1 MSDFFNNSDISQQQ
15 AEQVVSETLN
25 NCDDGELFLENS
37 KSESLVLDD
46 GKIKNTSFDSSLGFG
61 FRAVQ
66 DDKTAFCHSNIISK
80 KSLNDASQ
88 NLVSNMNNGSN
99 KVQKQSN
106 PKRTNVK
113 LYEDK
118 DPIENKPFKEK
129 VELLKKIDDY
139 VRQKNPNIKQVTA
152 SFFGEH
158 QSVEIIKSDNQVYK
172 DQRPLVRF
180 NVSVMMERNGK
191 KETGSY
197 GTGGRMDYENYLG
210 SDNWKTICDEAIRQA
225 EVNLDS
231 KPAPAGEMKV
241 VLGPGWPGIILHE
254 AIGHGLEGDFNRK
267 KTSAF
272 HNLVGQKIAHENV
285 TVVDDGTIASRRGS
299 LTIDD
304 EGTPT
309 SRNVLIENGILKNFM
324 QDRMNAKLMKVE
336 PTGNG
341 RRESFEYAPMPRM
354 TNTFMINGN
363 HTQDEMIK
371 SVDKGIYAVSFG
383 GGQVDITNGKFVFS
397 CTEAYE
403 INNGKIG
410 APLKGVTLIGNGPD
424 ILTKVSM
431 VGNDMK
437 LDPGIGTCGKAG
449 QWVPVGVGQPSILVD
464 QITVGGTSI

>member
-1 MSDFFNNSDISQQQ
+1 MSDFFYNSDISQQQ
-15 AEQVVSETLN
+15 AENLVSETLN
-25 NCDDGELFLENS
+25 KCDDGELFLENT
-37 KSESLVLDD
+37 KSESILLDD
-46 GKIKNTSFDSSLGFG
+46 GKIKNSSFETSFGFG
-61 FRAVQ
+61 FRAVNE
-66 DDKTAFCHSNIISK
+66 DKTAFSHSNIISK
-80 KSLNDASQ
+80 KSLGDAAKNLKANIKLNAQ
-88 NLVSNMNNGSN
+88 NFL
-99 KVQKQSN
+99 KQDN
-106 PKRTNVK
+106 PQRTNTK

-118 DPIENKPFKEK
+118 DPIESKPFGEK
-129 VELLKKIDDY
+129 IELLQKIDNY

-158 QSVEIIKSDNQVYK
+158 QSIKIIKSDNQIYD

-180 NVSVMMERNGK
+180 NIGVMMEKNGK
-191 KETGSY
+191 KESGSY
-197 GTGGRMDYENYLG
+197 GTGGRKDYANFLG
-210 SDNWKTICDEAIRQA
+210 NDNWKVICDEAIRQA
-225 EVNLDS
+225 EVNLES

-254 AIGHGLEGDFNRK
+254 AVGHGLEGDFNRK

-272 HNLVGQKIAHENV
+272 HNLVGQKIAHENI

-309 SRNVLIENGILKNFM
+309 SKNVLIENGILKNFM
-324 QDRMNAKLMKVE
+324 QDRMNAKLMQVE

-341 RRESFEYAPMPRM
+341 RRESFEHTPMPRM

-363 HTQDEMIK
+363 NTQDEMIK
-371 SVDKGIYAVSFG
+371 KVDKGIYAVSFG

-403 INNGKIG
+403 ISNGKIG

-437 LDPGIGTCGKAG
+437 LDPGIGTCGKGG

-464 QITVGGTSI
+464 QITVGGTNI

>member
-15 AEQVVSETLN
+15 TEQLVSETLN
-25 NCDDGELFLENS
+25 KCDDGELFLENS
-37 KSESLVLDD
+37 KSESLLLDD
-46 GKIKNTSFDSSLGFG
+46 GKIKNTSFDTSIGFG
-61 FRAVQ
+61 FRAVHE
-66 DDKTAFCHSNIISK
+66 DKTAFCHSNIISK
-80 KSLNDASQ
+80 KSLNDAAK
-88 NLVSNMNNGSN
+88 NLGSN
-99 KVQKQSN
+99 ISPNSQTKKQSG

-113 LYEDK
+113 LYEDT
-118 DPIENKPFKEK
+118 DPIENKPFEEK
-129 VELLKKIDDY
+129 VQLLKKIDDY
-139 VRQKNPNIKQVTA
+139 IRKKNHNIKQVTA

-158 QSVEIIKSDNQVYK
+158 QSIEIIKSENRIYK

-180 NVSVMMERNGK
+180 NVSVRMEKNGK
-191 KETGSY
+191 QETGSY

-210 SDNWKTICDEAIRQA
+210 KDNWKLICDEAIRQA
-225 EVNLDS
+225 EVNLES

-272 HNLVGQKIAHENV
+272 HNLIGQKIANENV

-304 EGTPT
+304 EGTP
-309 SRNVLIENGILKNFM
+309 SARNVLIQNGILKNFM

-354 TNTFMINGN
+354 TNTFMVNGN
-363 HTQDEMIK
+363 HTQEEMIK

-403 INNGKIG
+403 ISNGKIG
-410 APLKGVTLIGNGPD
+410 GPLKGVTLIGNGPD

-437 LDPGIGTCGKAG
+437 LDPGIGTCGKNG
-449 QWVPVGVGQPSILVD
+449 QWVPVGVGQPSILVN
-464 QITVGGTSI
+464 QITVGGTNI

>member
-15 AEQVVSETLN
+15 AEQLVSETLN
-25 NCDDGELFLENS
+25 KCDDGELFLENS
-37 KSESLVLDD
+37 KSESLLLDD
-46 GKIKNTSFDSSLGFG
+46 GKIKNTSFDTSIGFG
-61 FRAVQ
+61 FRAVHE
-66 DDKTAFCHSNIISK
+66 DKTAFCHSNIISK
-80 KSLNDASQ
+80 KSLNDAAK
-88 NLVSNMNNGSN
+88 NLGSN
-99 KVQKQSN
+99 ISPNSQAKKQSG

-113 LYEDK
+113 LYEDI
-118 DPIENKPFKEK
+118 DPIENKPFEEK
-129 VELLKKIDDY
+129 VQLLKKIDDY
-139 VRQKNPNIKQVTA
+139 IRKKNHNIKQVTA

-158 QSVEIIKSDNQVYK
+158 QSIQIIKSENRIYK

-180 NVSVMMERNGK
+180 NVSVMMEKNGK
-191 KETGSY
+191 QETGSY

-210 SDNWKTICDEAIRQA
+210 KDNWKLICDEAIRQA

-272 HNLVGQKIAHENV
+272 HNLIGQKIANENV

-304 EGTPT
+304 EGTP
-309 SRNVLIENGILKNFM
+309 SARNVLIENGILKNFM

-354 TNTFMINGN
+354 TNTFMVNGN
-363 HTQDEMIK
+363 HTQEEMIK

>member
-15 AEQVVSETLN
+15 AEQVVSETLR

-106 PKRTNVK
+106 PKRTNIK

-129 VELLKKIDDY
+129 VELLKKIDNY
-139 VRQKNPNIKQVTA
+139 VRQKNSNIKQVTA

-158 QSVEIIKSDNQVYK
+158 QSVEILKSDNQVYK

-272 HNLVGQKIAHENV
+272 HNLLGQKIAHENV

-464 QITVGGTSI
+464 QITVGGTNI

>member
-15 AEQVVSETLN
+15 TEQLVSETLN
-25 NCDDGELFLENS
+25 KCDDGELFLENS
-37 KSESLVLDD
+37 KSESLLLDD
-46 GKIKNTSFDSSLGFG
+46 GKIKNTSFDTSIGFG
-61 FRAVQ
+61 FRAVHE
-66 DDKTAFCHSNIISK
+66 DKTAFCHSNIISK
-80 KSLNDASQ
+80 KSLNDAAK
-88 NLVSNMNNGSN
+88 NLGSN
-99 KVQKQSN
+99 ISPNSQTKKQSG

-113 LYEDK
+113 LYEDT
-118 DPIENKPFKEK
+118 DPIENKPFEEK
-129 VELLKKIDDY
+129 VQLLKKIDDY
-139 VRQKNPNIKQVTA
+139 IRKKNHNIKQVTA

-158 QSVEIIKSDNQVYK
+158 QSIQIIKSENRIYK

-180 NVSVMMERNGK
+180 NVSVMMEKNGK
-191 KETGSY
+191 QETGSY

-210 SDNWKTICDEAIRQA
+210 KDNWKLICDEAIRQA
-225 EVNLDS
+225 EVNLES

-272 HNLVGQKIAHENV
+272 HNLIGQKIANENV

-304 EGTPT
+304 EGTP
-309 SRNVLIENGILKNFM
+309 SARNVLIENGILKNFM

-354 TNTFMINGN
+354 TNTFMVNGN
-363 HTQDEMIK
+363 HTQEEMIK

-403 INNGKIG
+403 ISNGKIG
-410 APLKGVTLIGNGPD
+410 SPLKGVTLIGNGPD

-437 LDPGIGTCGKAG
+437 LDPGIGTCGKNG
-449 QWVPVGVGQPSILVD
+449 QWVPVGVGQPSILVN

>member
-88 NLVSNMNNGSN
+88 NLVSNMNSGSN

-118 DPIENKPFKEK
+118 DPIENKPFREK

-158 QSVEIIKSDNQVYK
+158 QSVKIIKSDNQVYK

-225 EVNLDS
+225 EVNLGS

-272 HNLVGQKIAHENV
+272 HNLVGQKIAHENI

-309 SRNVLIENGILKNFM
+309 SRNILIENGILKNFM

-403 INNGKIG
+403 INNGKIE

-431 VGNDMK
+431 VGNDMR

>member
-1 MSDFFNNSDISQQQ
+1 MSDFFTNSDISQQQ
-15 AEQVVSETLN
+15 TEQLVSETLSK
-25 NCDDGELFLENS
+25 CDDGELFLENS
-37 KSESLVLDD
+37 RSESLLLDD
-46 GKIKNTSFDSSLGFG
+46 GKIKNTSFDTSLGFG
-61 FRAVQ
+61 FRAVHE
-66 DDKTAFCHSNIISK
+66 DKTAFCHSNIISK
-80 KSLNDASQ
+80 KSLKDASQ
-88 NLVSNMNNGSN
+88 NLKSNIKTTSQNLS
-99 KVQKQSN
+99 KQNN
-106 PKRTNVK
+106 PKRTNTK
-113 LYEDK
+113 LYEDI
-118 DPIENKPFKEK
+118 DPTENKPFRDK
-129 VELLKKIDDY
+129 VELLKNIDDY
-139 VRQKNPNIKQVTA
+139 IRQKNSNIKQVTA

-158 QSVEIIKSDNQVYK
+158 QSIEIIKSDSQIYK

-180 NVSVMMERNGK
+180 NVSVMMEKNGR
-191 KETGSY
+191 KETGSF
-197 GTGGRMDYENYLG
+197 GTGGRKDYENYLG
-210 SDNWKTICDEAIRQA
+210 RDNWKSICDEAIRQA
-225 EVNLDS
+225 EVNLES

-272 HNLVGQKIAHENV
+272 HNLVGQKIANKNV
-285 TVVDDGTIASRRGS
+285 TIVDDGTIASRRGS

-304 EGTPT
+304 EGTP
-309 SRNVLIENGILKNFM
+309 SARNTLIENGILKNFM
-324 QDRMNAKLMKVE
+324 QDRMNAKLMNVE

-363 HTQDEMIK
+363 HTKDEMIK

-410 APLKGVTLIGNGPD
+410 SPLKGVTLIGNGPD

-431 VGNDMK
+431 VGNDME
-437 LDPGIGTCGKAG
+437 LDPGIGTCGKNG

>member
-15 AEQVVSETLN
+15 AEGLVSETLN
-25 NCDDGELFLENS
+25 KCDDGELFLEDT
-37 KSESLVLDD
+37 KSESILLDD
-46 GKIKNTSFDSSLGFG
+46 GKIKNSSFETSFGFG
-61 FRAVQ
+61 FRAVNE
-66 DDKTAFCHSNIISK
+66 DKTAFSHSNIISK
-80 KSLNDASQ
+80 KSLEDAAK
-88 NLVSNMNNGSN
+88 NLKANVKSNSKNFI
-99 KVQKQSN
+99 KQDN
-106 PKRTNVK
+106 PPRTNTK
-113 LYEDK
+113 LYDDK
-118 DPIENKPFKEK
+118 DPIESKLFGEK
-129 VELLKKIDDY
+129 IELLQKIDNY

-152 SFFGEH
+152 SFSGEH
-158 QSVEIIKSDNQVYK
+158 QSIKIIKSNNQIYE

-180 NVSVMMERNGK
+180 NIGVMIEKNGK
-191 KETGSY
+191 KESGSY
-197 GTGGRMDYENYLG
+197 GTGGRKNYDNFLG
-210 SDNWKTICDEAIRQA
+210 NDNWKIICDEAIRQA
-225 EVNLDS
+225 EVNLES

-254 AIGHGLEGDFNRK
+254 AVGHGLEGDFNRK

-272 HNLVGQKIAHENV
+272 HNLVGQKIAHENI

-309 SRNVLIENGILKNFM
+309 SKNILIENGILKNFM
-324 QDRMNAKLMKVE
+324 QDRMNAKLMQVE

-341 RRESFEYAPMPRM
+341 RRESFEHTPMPRM

-363 HTQDEMIK
+363 NTQDEMIK
-371 SVDKGIYAVSFG
+371 KVDKGIYAVSFG

-403 INNGKIG
+403 ISNGKIG

-437 LDPGIGTCGKAG
+437 LDPGIGTCGKGG

-464 QITVGGTSI
+464 QITVGGTNI

>member
-25 NCDDGELFLENS
+25 NCDDGELFLESS

-363 HTQDEMIK
+363 HSQDEMIK

>member
-225 EVNLDS
+225 DVNLDS

>member
-210 SDNWKTICDEAIRQA
+210 SDNWKIICDEAIRQA

>member
-15 AEQVVSETLN
+15 AEQVVSETLD

-158 QSVEIIKSDNQVYK
+158 QSIEIIKSDNQVYK
-172 DQRPLVRF
+172 DQSPLVRF

-272 HNLVGQKIAHENV
+272 HNLVGQKIANENV

-309 SRNVLIENGILKNFM
+309 SRNILIENGILKNFM

>member
-1 MSDFFNNSDISQQQ
+1 MSDFFNNSDISQAQ
-15 AEQVVSETLN
+15 AEQLVSETLN
-25 NCDDGELFLENS
+25 KCDDGELFLENS
-37 KSESLVLDD
+37 KSESLLLDD

-80 KSLNDASQ
+80 KSLGDASK
-88 NLVSNMNNGSN
+88 NLNENITLRASNVS
-99 KVQKQSN
+99 KQEN
-106 PKRTNVK
+106 PRRTNKK
-113 LYEDK
+113 LYEDI
-118 DPIENKPFKEK
+118 DPIESKPFSEK
-129 VELLKKIDDY
+129 VELLKKIDSY
-139 VRQKNPNIKQVTA
+139 VRQKDTNIKQVTA

-158 QSVEIIKSDNQVYK
+158 QSVEIIKSDNQIFK

-180 NVSVMMERNGK
+180 NVSVMMEKDGK

-197 GTGGRMDYENYLG
+197 GTGGRMNYENYLG
-210 SDNWKTICDEAIRQA
+210 DENWKQICDEAIRQA
-225 EVNLDS
+225 EVNLQS

-272 HNLVGQKIAHENV
+272 HNLVGQKVANENV
-285 TVVDDGTIASRRGS
+285 TIVDDGTIASRRGS

-304 EGTPT
+304 EGTPS

-324 QDRMNAKLMKVE
+324 QDRLNARLMKVA

-341 RRESFEYAPMPRM
+341 RRESFEHAPMPRM

-363 HTQDEMIK
+363 HTREDMIK
-371 SVDKGIYAVSFG
+371 SVDKGVYAVSFG

-431 VGNDMK
+431 VGNDMQ
-437 LDPGIGTCGKAG
+437 LDPGIGTCGKNG

-464 QITVGGTSI
+464 QITVGGTNI

>member
-272 HNLVGQKIAHENV
+272 HNLVGQKIAHENL

-309 SRNVLIENGILKNFM
+309 SRNILIENGILKNFM

>member
-88 NLVSNMNNGSN
+88 NLVSNMNNGLD

-118 DPIENKPFKEK
+118 DPIENKPFEEK

-158 QSVEIIKSDNQVYK
+158 QLVEIIKSDNQVYK
-172 DQRPLVRF
+172 DHRPLVRF

-210 SDNWKTICDEAIRQA
+210 NDNWKTICDEAIRQA

-309 SRNVLIENGILKNFM
+309 SRNVLIESGILKNFM

-403 INNGKIG
+403 IINGKIG

>member
-180 NVSVMMERNGK
+180 NVSVMMERHGK

-210 SDNWKTICDEAIRQA
+210 SDNWKTVCDEAIRQA

>member
-1 MSDFFNNSDISQQQ
+1 MNDFFKDSDITKAQ
-15 AEQVVSETLN
+15 AEHLVSETLHN
-25 NCDDGELFLENS
+25 YDDGELFLESS
-37 KSESLVLDD
+37 KSESLLLDD
-46 GKIKNTSFDSSLGFG
+46 GKIKNTSFDTNLGFG
-61 FRAVQ
+61 FRAVHE
-66 DDKTAFCHSNIISK
+66 DKTAFCHSNIISK
-80 KSLNDASQ
+80 KSLGDAAKNLISNIESNSQ
-88 NLVSNMNNGSN
+88 KNN
-99 KVQKQSN
+99 KQNN
-106 PKRTNVK
+106 PKRTNAK
-113 LYEDK
+113 LYEDI
-118 DPIENKPFKEK
+118 DPIENKSFEEK
-129 VELLKKIDDY
+129 VHLLKDIDNY
-139 VRQKNPNIKQVTA
+139 IRKKKPNIKQVTA
-152 SFFGEH
+152 SFFAEQ
-158 QSVEIIKSDNQVYK
+158 QSIEIIKSDNQIYK

-180 NVSVMMERNGK
+180 NVSVMMEKNGK
-191 KETGSY
+191 KESGSY
-197 GTGGRMDYENYLG
+197 GTGGRMNYENYLG
-210 SDNWKTICDEAIRQA
+210 SNNWKTVCDEAIRQA
-225 EVNLDS
+225 EINLES

-272 HNLVGQKIAHENV
+272 HNLLGQKIASDKV
-285 TVVDDGTIASRRGS
+285 TIVDDGTISNRRGS
-299 LTIDD
+299 LSIDD

-324 QDRMNAKLMKVE
+324 QDRLNAKLMNVE

-354 TNTFMINGN
+354 TNTFMINGED
-363 HTQDEMIK
+363 TREEMIK
-371 SVDKGIYAVSFG
+371 KVDKGIYAVSFG

-437 LDPGIGTCGKAG
+437 LDPGIGTCGKNG

-464 QITVGGTSI
+464 QITVGGTNI

>member
-15 AEQVVSETLN
+15 AEQLVSETLN

-61 FRAVQ
+61 FRAVH

-88 NLVSNMNNGSN
+88 NLISNIKSN
-99 KVQKQSN
+99 SDSNQKQSN
-106 PKRTNVK
+106 PKRTNAK
-113 LYEDK
+113 LYEDI

-152 SFFGEH
+152 SFFGGH

-210 SDNWKTICDEAIRQA
+210 SENWKIICDEAIRQA
-225 EVNLDS
+225 EVNLES

-272 HNLVGQKIAHENV
+272 HNLVGQKIANENV
-285 TVVDDGTIASRRGS
+285 TVVDDGTISSRRGS

-383 GGQVDITNGKFVFS
+383 GGQVDITNGKVVFS

-437 LDPGIGTCGKAG
+437 LDPEIGTCCKAG

>member
-15 AEQVVSETLN
+15 TEQLVSETLN
-25 NCDDGELFLENS
+25 KCDDGELFLENS
-37 KSESLVLDD
+37 KSESLLLDD
-46 GKIKNTSFDSSLGFG
+46 GKIKNTSFDTSIGFG
-61 FRAVQ
+61 FRAVHE
-66 DDKTAFCHSNIISK
+66 DKTAFCHSNIISK
-80 KSLNDASQ
+80 KSLNDAAK
-88 NLVSNMNNGSN
+88 NLGSN
-99 KVQKQSN
+99 ISPNSQTKKQSG

-113 LYEDK
+113 LYEDI
-118 DPIENKPFKEK
+118 DPIENKPFEEK
-129 VELLKKIDDY
+129 VQLLKKIDDY
-139 VRQKNPNIKQVTA
+139 IRKKNHNIKQVTA

-158 QSVEIIKSDNQVYK
+158 QSIEIIKSENRIYK

-180 NVSVMMERNGK
+180 NVSVMMEKNGK
-191 KETGSY
+191 QETGSY

-210 SDNWKTICDEAIRQA
+210 KDNWKLICDEAIRQA
-225 EVNLDS
+225 EVNLES

-272 HNLVGQKIAHENV
+272 HNLIGQKIANENV

-304 EGTPT
+304 EGTP
-309 SRNVLIENGILKNFM
+309 SARNVLIQNGILKNFM

-354 TNTFMINGN
+354 TNTFMVNGN
-363 HTQDEMIK
+363 HTQEEMIK

-403 INNGKIG
+403 ISNGKIG
-410 APLKGVTLIGNGPD
+410 SPLKGVTLIGNGPD

-437 LDPGIGTCGKAG
+437 LDPGIGTCGKNG
-449 QWVPVGVGQPSILVD
+449 QWVPVGVGQPSILVN

>member
-88 NLVSNMNNGSN
+88 NLVSNINNGSN

-210 SDNWKTICDEAIRQA
+210 SDNWKIICDEAIRQA

>member
-25 NCDDGELFLENS
+25 NCDDGELFLESS
-37 KSESLVLDD
+37 KSESLLLDD

-210 SDNWKTICDEAIRQA
+210 SDNWKIICDEAIRQA

-341 RRESFEYAPMPRM
+341 RRESFEYAPMPSM
-354 TNTFMINGN
+354 TNIFRINGN

>member
-1 MSDFFNNSDISQQQ
+1 MSNFFDKSDLVRKD
-15 AEQVVSETLN
+15 AENIVSDTLK
-25 NCDDGELFLENS
+25 NCDDGELYLEDS
-37 KSESLVLDD
+37 KSESIVLDD
-46 GKIKNTSFDSSLGFG
+46 NKIKSSNYSSDLGFG
-61 FRAVQ
+61 FRAVS
-66 DDKTAFCHSNIISK
+66 DEVVAYSYSNEISK
-80 KSLNDASQ
+80 DSLKSSAE
-88 NLVSNMNNGSN
+88 NLQSTLKSIKGTYNHEIPTSN
-99 KVQKQSN
+99 KKFYN
-106 PKRTNVK
+106 DIN
-113 LYEDK
+113 
-118 DPIENKPFKEK
+118 PIEQKTLNSKLEVLNKVNEY
-129 VELLKKIDDY
+129 LRKKDGA
-139 VRQKNPNIKQVTA
+139 VKQVTA
-152 SFFGEH
+152 NFLGEH
-158 QSVEIIKSDNQVYK
+158 KSIEIIRSGGEAITDV
-172 DQRPLVRF
+172 RPLIRF
-180 NVSVMMERNGK
+180 NVSVMLEKDGR
-191 KETGSY
+191 KETGVY
-197 GTGGRMDYENYLG
+197 GIGGRQSYDDYLQN
-210 SDNWKTICDEAIRQA
+210 DNWKSVCEEAFRIA
-225 EVNLDS
+225 SVNLDS

-241 VLGPGWPGIILHE
+241 VLGPGWPAILIHE

-403 INNGKIG
+403 IINGKIG

>member
-15 AEQVVSETLN
+15 TEQLVSETLN
-25 NCDDGELFLENS
+25 KCDDGELFLENS
-37 KSESLVLDD
+37 KSESLLLDD
-46 GKIKNTSFDSSLGFG
+46 GKIKNTSFDTSIGFG
-61 FRAVQ
+61 FRAVHE
-66 DDKTAFCHSNIISK
+66 DKTAFCHSNIISK
-80 KSLNDASQ
+80 KSLNDAAK
-88 NLVSNMNNGSN
+88 NLGSN
-99 KVQKQSN
+99 ISPNSQTKKQSG

-113 LYEDK
+113 LYEDI
-118 DPIENKPFKEK
+118 DPIENKPFEEK
-129 VELLKKIDDY
+129 VQLLKKIDDY
-139 VRQKNPNIKQVTA
+139 IRKKNHNIKQVTA

-158 QSVEIIKSDNQVYK
+158 QSIQIIKSENRIYK

-180 NVSVMMERNGK
+180 NVSVMMEKNGK
-191 KETGSY
+191 QETGSY

-210 SDNWKTICDEAIRQA
+210 KDNWKLICDEAIRQA
-225 EVNLDS
+225 EVNLES

-272 HNLVGQKIAHENV
+272 HNLIGQKIANENV

-304 EGTPT
+304 EGTP
-309 SRNVLIENGILKNFM
+309 SARNVLIQNGILKNFM

-354 TNTFMINGN
+354 TNTFMVNGN
-363 HTQDEMIK
+363 HTQEEMIK

-403 INNGKIG
+403 ISNGKIG
-410 APLKGVTLIGNGPD
+410 SPLKGVTLIGNGPD

-437 LDPGIGTCGKAG
+437 LDPGIGTCGKNG
-449 QWVPVGVGQPSILVD
+449 QWVPVGVGQPSILVN

>member
-15 AEQVVSETLN
+15 AEQLVSETLN

-61 FRAVQ
+61 FRAVH

-88 NLVSNMNNGSN
+88 NLISNIKSN
-99 KVQKQSN
+99 SDSNQKQSN
-106 PKRTNVK
+106 PKRTNAK
-113 LYEDK
+113 LYEDI

-139 VRQKNPNIKQVTA
+139 VRQKNPDIKQVTA

-210 SDNWKTICDEAIRQA
+210 SDNWKIICDEAIRQA
-225 EVNLDS
+225 EVNLES

-272 HNLVGQKIAHENV
+272 HNLVGQKIANENV

-371 SVDKGIYAVSFG
+371 SVDKGIFAVSFG

>member
-15 AEQVVSETLN
+15 TEQLVSETLN
-25 NCDDGELFLENS
+25 KCDDGELFLENS
-37 KSESLVLDD
+37 KSESLLLDD
-46 GKIKNTSFDSSLGFG
+46 GKIKNTSFDTSIGFG
-61 FRAVQ
+61 FRAVHE
-66 DDKTAFCHSNIISK
+66 DKTAFCHSNIISK
-80 KSLNDASQ
+80 KSLNDAAK
-88 NLVSNMNNGSN
+88 NLGSN
-99 KVQKQSN
+99 ISPNSQAKKQSG

-113 LYEDK
+113 LYEDT
-118 DPIENKPFKEK
+118 DPIENKPFEEK
-129 VELLKKIDDY
+129 VQLLKKIDDY
-139 VRQKNPNIKQVTA
+139 IRKKNHNIKQVTA

-158 QSVEIIKSDNQVYK
+158 QSIQIIKSENRIYK

-180 NVSVMMERNGK
+180 NVSVMMEKNGK
-191 KETGSY
+191 QETGSY

-210 SDNWKTICDEAIRQA
+210 KDNWKLICDEAIRQA
-225 EVNLDS
+225 EVNLES

-272 HNLVGQKIAHENV
+272 HNLIGQKIANENV

-304 EGTPT
+304 EGTP
-309 SRNVLIENGILKNFM
+309 SARNVLIQNGILKNFM

-354 TNTFMINGN
+354 TNTFMVNGN
-363 HTQDEMIK
+363 HTQEEMIN

-403 INNGKIG
+403 ISNGKIG
-410 APLKGVTLIGNGPD
+410 SPLKGVTLIGNGPD

-437 LDPGIGTCGKAG
+437 LDPGIGTCGKNG

>member
-15 AEQVVSETLN
+15 AEQLVSETLN
-25 NCDDGELFLENS
+25 KCDDGELFLENS
-37 KSESLVLDD
+37 KSESLLLDD

-80 KSLNDASQ
+80 KSLGDASK
-88 NLVSNMNNGSN
+88 NLNENITLSASNVS
-99 KVQKQSN
+99 KQES
-106 PKRTNVK
+106 PRRTNKK
-113 LYEDK
+113 LYEDI
-118 DPIENKPFKEK
+118 DPIESKPFSEK
-129 VELLKKIDDY
+129 VELLKKIDSY
-139 VRQKNPNIKQVTA
+139 VRQKDTNIKQVTA

-158 QSVEIIKSDNQVYK
+158 QSVEIIKSDNQIFK

-180 NVSVMMERNGK
+180 NVSVMMEKDGK

-197 GTGGRMDYENYLG
+197 GTGGRMNYENYLG
-210 SDNWKTICDEAIRQA
+210 DENWKQICDEAIRQA
-225 EVNLDS
+225 EVNLQS

-272 HNLVGQKIAHENV
+272 HNLVGQKVANENV
-285 TVVDDGTIASRRGS
+285 TIVDDGTIASRRGS

-304 EGTPT
+304 EGTPS

-324 QDRMNAKLMKVE
+324 QDRLNARLMKVA

-341 RRESFEYAPMPRM
+341 RRESFEHAPMPRM

-363 HTQDEMIK
+363 HTREDMIK
-371 SVDKGIYAVSFG
+371 SVDKGVYAVSFG

-431 VGNDMK
+431 VGNDMQ
-437 LDPGIGTCGKAG
+437 LDPGIGTCGKNG

-464 QITVGGTSI
+464 QITVGGTNI

>member
-15 AEQVVSETLN
+15 AEQLVSEALN
-25 NCDDGELFLENS
+25 KCDDGELFLENS
-37 KSESLVLDD
+37 KSESLLLDD

-80 KSLNDASQ
+80 KSLGDASK
-88 NLVSNMNNGSN
+88 NLNENITSSASNVS
-99 KVQKQSN
+99 KQES
-106 PKRTNVK
+106 PRRTNKK
-113 LYEDK
+113 LYEDI
-118 DPIENKPFKEK
+118 DPIESKPFSEK
-129 VELLKKIDDY
+129 VELLKKIDSY
-139 VRQKNPNIKQVTA
+139 VRQKDTNIKQVTA

-158 QSVEIIKSDNQVYK
+158 QSVEIIKSDNQIFK

-180 NVSVMMERNGK
+180 NVSVMMEKDGK

-197 GTGGRMDYENYLG
+197 GTGGRMNYENYLG
-210 SDNWKTICDEAIRQA
+210 DENWKQICDEAIRQA
-225 EVNLDS
+225 EVNLQS

-272 HNLVGQKIAHENV
+272 HNLVGQKVANENV
-285 TVVDDGTIASRRGS
+285 TIVDDGTIASRRGS

-304 EGTPT
+304 EGTPS

-324 QDRMNAKLMKVE
+324 QDRLNARLMKVA

-341 RRESFEYAPMPRM
+341 RRESFEHAPMPRM

-363 HTQDEMIK
+363 HTREDMIK
-371 SVDKGIYAVSFG
+371 SVDKGVYAVSFG

-431 VGNDMK
+431 VGNDMQ
-437 LDPGIGTCGKAG
+437 LDPGIGTCGKNG

-464 QITVGGTSI
+464 QITVGGTNI

>member
-1 MSDFFNNSDISQQQ
+1 MSDFFNNSDTSQL
-15 AEQVVSETLN
+15 ETENLVSETLQGY
-25 NCDDGELFLENS
+25 DDGELYLENS
-37 KSESLVLDD
+37 KSESLSLDD
-46 GKIKNTSFDSSLGFG
+46 GKIKNTSFNTNLGFG
-61 FRAVQ
+61 FRAVSE
-66 DDKTAFCHSNIISK
+66 DKTAYCHSNIISK
-80 KSLNDASQ
+80 ESLKNAAQ
-88 NLVSNMNNGSN
+88 NLKSNIDSKTKN
-99 KVQKQSN
+99 KNKN
-106 PKRTNVK
+106 DHPKKTNVN

-129 VELLKKIDDY
+129 VELLKQIDNY
-139 VRQKNPNIKQVTA
+139 IRKKNLNIKQVSA
-152 SFFGEH
+152 SLFGEH
-158 QSVEIIKSDNQVYK
+158 QTVEIIKSDNQVYK
-172 DQRPLVRF
+172 DHRPLVRF
-180 NVSVMMERNGK
+180 NVSVMMEKNGK

-197 GTGGRMDYENYLG
+197 GTGGRMNYENYL
-210 SDNWKTICDEAIRQA
+210 SNDNWKIICDEAIRQA
-225 EVNLDS
+225 EVNLQS

-254 AIGHGLEGDFNRK
+254 AVGHGLEGDFNRK

-272 HNLVGQKIAHENV
+272 HNLMGEKIAHENV
-285 TVVDDGTIASRRGS
+285 TIVDDGTIASRRGS

-304 EGTPT
+304 EGTP
-309 SRNVLIENGILKNFM
+309 SARNVLIENGILRNFM
-324 QDRMNAKLMKVE
+324 QDRMNAKLMKVK

-363 HTQDEMIK
+363 STREDMIR

-403 INNGKIG
+403 INSGKIG

-431 VGNDMK
+431 VGDDMK
-437 LDPGIGTCGKAG
+437 LDPGIGTCGKNG
-449 QWVPVGVGQPSILVD
+449 QWVPVGVGQPSILVN
-464 QITVGGTSI
+464 QITVGGTNI

>member
-129 VELLKKIDDY
+129 VELLKKIDNY

-272 HNLVGQKIAHENV
+272 HNLVGQKIANENV

-309 SRNVLIENGILKNFM
+309 SRNILIENGILKNFM

>member
-99 KVQKQSN
+99 KVQKQTN

>member
-1 MSDFFNNSDISQQQ
+1 MSDFFYNSDISQQQ
-15 AEQVVSETLN
+15 AENLVSETLN
-25 NCDDGELFLENS
+25 KCDDGELFLENT
-37 KSESLVLDD
+37 KSESILLDD
-46 GKIKNTSFDSSLGFG
+46 GKIKNSSFETSFGFG
-61 FRAVQ
+61 FRAVNE
-66 DDKTAFCHSNIISK
+66 DKTAFSHSNIISK
-80 KSLNDASQ
+80 KSLGDAAKNLKANIKLNAQ
-88 NLVSNMNNGSN
+88 NFL
-99 KVQKQSN
+99 KQDN
-106 PKRTNVK
+106 PQRTNTK

-118 DPIENKPFKEK
+118 DPIESKPFGEK
-129 VELLKKIDDY
+129 IELLQKIDNY

-158 QSVEIIKSDNQVYK
+158 QSIKIIKSDNQIYD

-180 NVSVMMERNGK
+180 NIGVMMEKNGK
-191 KETGSY
+191 KESGSY
-197 GTGGRMDYENYLG
+197 GTGGREDYENFLG
-210 SDNWKTICDEAIRQA
+210 NDNWKVICDEAIRQA
-225 EVNLDS
+225 EVNLES

-254 AIGHGLEGDFNRK
+254 AVGHGLEGDFNRK

-272 HNLVGQKIAHENV
+272 HNLVGQKIAHENI

-309 SRNVLIENGILKNFM
+309 SKNVLIENGILKNFM
-324 QDRMNAKLMKVE
+324 QDRMNAKLMQVE

-341 RRESFEYAPMPRM
+341 RRESFEHTPMPRM

-363 HTQDEMIK
+363 NTQDEMIK
-371 SVDKGIYAVSFG
+371 KVDKGIYAVSFG

-403 INNGKIG
+403 ISNGKIG

-437 LDPGIGTCGKAG
+437 LDPGIGTCGKGG

-464 QITVGGTSI
+464 QITVGGTNI

>member
-99 KVQKQSN
+99 KFQKQSN

-285 TVVDDGTIASRRGS
+285 TVVDDGTITSRRGS

>member
-37 KSESLVLDD
+37 RSESLLLDD

-88 NLVSNMNNGSN
+88 NLVSNINNGSD

>member
-15 AEQVVSETLN
+15 TEQLVSETLN
-25 NCDDGELFLENS
+25 KCDDGELFLENS
-37 KSESLVLDD
+37 KSESLLLDD
-46 GKIKNTSFDSSLGFG
+46 GKIKNTSFDSTIGFG
-61 FRAVQ
+61 FRAVHE
-66 DDKTAFCHSNIISK
+66 DKTAFCHSNIISK
-80 KSLNDASQ
+80 KSLNDAAK
-88 NLVSNMNNGSN
+88 NLGSN
-99 KVQKQSN
+99 ISPNSQAKKQSG

-113 LYEDK
+113 LYEDI
-118 DPIENKPFKEK
+118 DPIENKPFEEK
-129 VELLKKIDDY
+129 VQLLKKIDDY
-139 VRQKNPNIKQVTA
+139 IRKKNHNIKQVTA

-158 QSVEIIKSDNQVYK
+158 QSIQIIKSENRIYK

-180 NVSVMMERNGK
+180 NVSVMMEKNGK
-191 KETGSY
+191 QETGSY

-210 SDNWKTICDEAIRQA
+210 KDNWKLICDEAIRQA
-225 EVNLDS
+225 EVNLES

-272 HNLVGQKIAHENV
+272 HNLIGQKIANENV

-304 EGTPT
+304 EGTP
-309 SRNVLIENGILKNFM
+309 SARNVLIQNGILKNFM

-354 TNTFMINGN
+354 TNTFMVNGN
-363 HTQDEMIK
+363 HTQEEMIK

-403 INNGKIG
+403 ISNGKIG
-410 APLKGVTLIGNGPD
+410 SPLKGVTLIGNGPD

-437 LDPGIGTCGKAG
+437 LDPGIGTCGKNG
-449 QWVPVGVGQPSILVD
+449 QWVPVGVGQPSILVN
-464 QITVGGTSI
+464 QITVGGTNI

>member
-15 AEQVVSETLN
+15 AEGLVSETLN
-25 NCDDGELFLENS
+25 KCDDGELFLENT
-37 KSESLVLDD
+37 KSESILLDD
-46 GKIKNTSFDSSLGFG
+46 GKIKNSSFETSFGFG
-61 FRAVQ
+61 FRAVNE
-66 DDKTAFCHSNIISK
+66 DKTAFSHSNIISK
-80 KSLNDASQ
+80 KSLEDAAK
-88 NLVSNMNNGSN
+88 NLKANVRSNSENFI
-99 KVQKQSN
+99 KQDN
-106 PKRTNVK
+106 PQRTNTK

-118 DPIENKPFKEK
+118 DPIENKPFEEK
-129 VELLKKIDDY
+129 IELLQKIDNY
-139 VRQKNPNIKQVTA
+139 VRQKNSSIKQVTA

-158 QSVEIIKSDNQVYK
+158 QSIKIIKSNNQIYE

-180 NVSVMMERNGK
+180 NIGVMIEKNGK
-191 KETGSY
+191 KESGSY
-197 GTGGRMDYENYLG
+197 GTGGRKNYDNFLG
-210 SDNWKTICDEAIRQA
+210 NDNWKIICDEAIRQA
-225 EVNLDS
+225 EVNLES

-254 AIGHGLEGDFNRK
+254 AVGHGLEGDFNRK

-272 HNLVGQKIAHENV
+272 HNLVGQKIAHENI

-299 LTIDD
+299 LTMDD

-309 SRNVLIENGILKNFM
+309 SKNILIENGILKNFM
-324 QDRMNAKLMKVE
+324 QDRMNAKLMQVE

-341 RRESFEYAPMPRM
+341 RRESFEHTPMPRM

-363 HTQDEMIK
+363 NTQDEMIK
-371 SVDKGIYAVSFG
+371 KVDKGIYAVSFG

-437 LDPGIGTCGKAG
+437 LDPGIGTCGKGG

-464 QITVGGTSI
+464 QITVGGTNI